1 MIFISKVSIKLK
13 SLELMDLTPEIH
25 DTITLSFCSEG
36 LCGKG
41 GYAFGLLN
49 VLLTV
54 RLNE

>member
-1 MIFISKVSIKLK
+1 MIFIFKVSIKPK
-13 SLELMDLTPEIH
+13 SLELLDLTPVIREI
-25 DTITLSFCSEG
+25 ITLSFCSEG
-36 LCGKG
+36 PCGKG